1 MSVTSGQN
9 SSGFVSI
16 FHSINKQPLLMWEK
30 KIRNGRIKRIRDED
44 LYSLVI
50 EILGPK
56 SVSTYIT
63 CPQDPA
69 ETLKITQ
76 SVFNLT
82 VKNLDKVFSFDVQIL
97 DDKNVKRRFKVSTST
112 TIAEAKPFACKLPL
126 FLEEGWNQITLPLQ
140 QYTAR
145 CYGTNYLQTLRVQIY
160 ASCRLRRVFFSNKIC
175 TEEEIPLDFRMNH
188 LAIPKRITEKFGH

>member
-1 MSVTSGQN
+1 MSVASNQN
-9 SSGFVSI
+9 SSSFVSI
-16 FHSINKQPLLMWEK
+16 FHSINKQPLLLWEK

-44 LYSLVI
+44 LYSVVL

-56 SVSTYIT
+56 SVTTYVT
-63 CPQDPA
+63 CPHDPK

-97 DDKNVKRRFKVSTST
+97 DDRNVKRRFRASTGT
-112 TIAEAKPFACKLPL
+112 TVTDVKPFTSKLPL
-126 FLEEGWNQITLPLQ
+126 FLEEGWNHITVPLQ

-145 CYGTNYLQTLRVQIY
+145 CYGTNYVQTLRVQIY

-175 TEEEIPLDFRMNH
+175 TEEEIPLEFRMNH
-188 LAIPKRITEKFGH
+188 LAIPKRITEKFAH